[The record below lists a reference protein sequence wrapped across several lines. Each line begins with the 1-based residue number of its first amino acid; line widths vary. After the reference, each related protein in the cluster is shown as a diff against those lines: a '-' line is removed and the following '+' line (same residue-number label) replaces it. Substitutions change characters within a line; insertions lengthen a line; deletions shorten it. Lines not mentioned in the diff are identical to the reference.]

1 MINQIQ
7 DVKTKTEPLPKINR
21 GLIQA
26 RHIQAQLKAR
36 VTHETLPDHG
46 YIWSPITAGPYLV
59 PVTVTRWI
67 E

>member
-1 MINQIQ
+1 MIYQVS

-26 RHIQAQLKAR
+26 RHIQAQLKERSTTAK
-36 VTHETLPDHG
+36 LPDHG
-46 YIWSPITAGPYLV
+46 MLWSPMTAGPYLV
-59 PVTVTRWI
+59 PVTRWI

>member
-1 MINQIQ
+1 MIYQIS

-26 RHIQAQLKAR
+26 RHIQAQLKERNANR
-36 VTHETLPDHG
+36 TLPDIG
-46 YIWSPITAGPYLV
+46 YILSPMTAGPYVV
-59 PVTVTRWI
+59 PVTRWI